1 MDDDGWESRTES
13 AALIGP
19 DEHAGGSSQRLSR
32 LGGLWTVAFAACLL
46 AGAASLF
53 WLWRDAQAGLELVRN
68 ELNGAIALEIWADE
82 RGDRAMAVGL
92 LDESASP
99 IWRNQQFTRFYPSTE
114 SSPHQITINIQDF
127 DLNESRALMEVLVS
141 DSRLPAP
148 YQETCT
154 YRETNTGWIR
164 TAPGADFWGAWE
176 SQESAYFSFRY
187 RKRDAG
193 AVTAAVP
200 QIDQFYEKIYRSVGL
215 PVDSEAEKIQV
226 EVRISGGISRGS
238 TRNAS
243 GRMLAVHSPYLL
255 PRPLGV
261 SVETVLTESVI
272 LQLVNLVVWERMG
285 QLPDD
290 WQSIRSGLRL
300 WLIWK
305 MDGLLAQS
313 RTEIVRWLYEESVA
327 GWGRGQTQ
335 RPGNYAEICQ
345 SFWL

>member
-1 MDDDGWESRTES
+1 LDDDGWESRTES

-82 RGDRAMAVGL
+82 RGDRAMAAGL

-114 SSPHQITINIQDF
+114 SSPHQITINIQEF
-127 DLNESRALMEVLVS
+127 DLDESRALVEVLVS
-141 DSRLPAP
+141 DSRLPTP

-176 SQESAYFSFRY
+176 SQESAYF
-187 RKRDAG
+187 
-193 AVTAAVP
+193 
-200 QIDQFYEKIYRSVGL
+200 
-215 PVDSEAEKIQV
+215 
-226 EVRISGGISRGS
+226 S